1 MDYIIEPE
9 RKIPVKAE
17 YDTVVAG
24 GGIAGIAAAAA
35 AARGGARVL
44 LIEKQYMPGGLA
56 TAGLVTIFLP
66 LCDGMGRQVTFG
78 IAEELLR
85 LSVRHGYEGKYPS
98 AWLEN
103 GSYAEKA
110 KHRFEVQYNP
120 YIFAIEAEK
129 LLKSAGVDILFG
141 TSVCEAYVS
150 DGKIRHI
157 ITENKSGRTAVA
169 LKNIID
175 CSGDADICRLAG
187 ENTVVF
193 SQGNVPA
200 SWYYYVEDGENKLK
214 MLGFSDIPDSQKTA
228 EQLKNSKSSLR
239 FTGLEADELSNLTL
253 YSHSVLLDDF
263 LKKGKDTPKYS
274 LSSIATTPQIRMTRR
289 IDGKYTQDDTEM
301 HKEYNDSVGLFSD
314 WRRPG
319 PVYELPF
326 GALTGRKITNLLAA
340 GRCISATDAMWDIT
354 RVIPV
359 CALSGQAA
367 GTAAAMTDNFDGI
380 DINKLQDSLKLN
392 GVVLHESD
400 IISDKND

>member
-1 MDYIIEPE
+1 MNYIIEPE

-17 YDTVVAG
+17 YDTVVTG

-44 LIEKQYMPGGLA
+44 LIEKQYMLGGLA

-85 LSVRHGYEGKYPS
+85 LSVRHGYEGEYPS

-129 LLKSAGVDILFG
+129 LLKAAGVDILFG
-141 TSVCEAYVS
+141 TSVCEACVS
-150 DGKIRHI
+150 GGKIRHI

-200 SWYYYVEDGENKLK
+200 SWYYYVENGENKLK

-228 EQLKNSKSSLR
+228 EQLENSKSSLR

-314 WRRPG
+314 WRKPG

-326 GALTGRKITNLLAA
+326 GALTGRKITNLLTA

-367 GTAAAMTDNFDGI
+367 GTAAAMTDNFDSI
-380 DINKLQDSLKLN
+380 DINKLQDNLKMN
-392 GVVLHESD
+392 GVVLHESEL
-400 IISDKND
+400 

>member
-1 MDYIIEPE
+1 MNYIIEPE

-129 LLKSAGVDILFG
+129 LLKAAGVDILFG
-141 TSVCEAYVS
+141 TSVCESYVS

-228 EQLKNSKSSLR
+228 EQLENSKSSLR

-314 WRRPG
+314 WRKPG

-367 GTAAAMTDNFDGI
+367 GTAAAITDNFDGI

-392 GVVLHESD
+392 GVILHESD

>member
-44 LIEKQYMPGGLA
+44 LIEKQYMLGGLA

-110 KHRFEVQYNP
+110 KQRFEVQYNP

-129 LLKSAGVDILFG
+129 LLKSAGVEILFG
-141 TSVCEAYVS
+141 TSVCEACIS
-150 DGKIRHI
+150 GGKIRHI

-175 CSGDADICRLAG
+175 CLGDADICRLAG

-228 EQLKNSKSSLR
+228 EQLENSKSSLR

-314 WRRPG
+314 WRKPG

-392 GVVLHESD
+392 GVILHESEILSNIKD
-400 IISDKND
+400 

>member
-24 GGIAGIAAAAA
+24 GGIAGIAAATA

-44 LIEKQYMPGGLA
+44 LIEKQYMLGGLA

-129 LLKSAGVDILFG
+129 LLKAAGVDILFG

-228 EQLKNSKSSLR
+228 EQLENSKSSLR
-239 FTGLEADELSNLTL
+239 FTGLEADELSDLTL

-340 GRCISATDAMWDIT
+340 GRCISVTDAMWDIT

>member
-24 GGIAGIAAAAA
+24 GGIAGIAAATA

-103 GSYAEKA
+103 GSYSEKA
-110 KHRFEVQYNP
+110 KQRFEVQYNP
-120 YIFAIEAEK
+120 YIFAIETEK
-129 LLKSAGVDILFG
+129 LLKAAGVDILFG
-141 TSVCEAYVS
+141 TFVCEACVS

-187 ENTVVF
+187 ENTIVF

-200 SWYYYVEDGENKLK
+200 SWYYSVEAGENKLK

-228 EQLKNSKSSLR
+228 EQLENSKSSLR
-239 FTGLEADELSNLTL
+239 FIGLEADELSDLTL

-263 LKKGKDTPKYS
+263 LKRGRDTPRCS
-274 LSSIATTPQIRMTRR
+274 LSSIAATPQIRMTRR

-314 WRRPG
+314 WRKPG

-326 GALTGRKITNLLAA
+326 GTLTGRKITNLLAA
-340 GRCISATDAMWDIT
+340 GRCISVTDAMWDIT

-380 DINKLQDSLKLN
+380 DINKLQDNLKLN
-392 GVVLHESD
+392 GVVLHES
-400 IISDKND
+400 KL

>member
-44 LIEKQYMPGGLA
+44 LIEKQYMLGGLA

-85 LSVRHGYEGKYPS
+85 LSVRHGYEGEYPS

-129 LLKSAGVDILFG
+129 LLKAAGVDILFG
-141 TSVCEAYVS
+141 TSVCETYVS
-150 DGKIRHI
+150 DGKIQHI

-200 SWYYYVEDGENKLK
+200 SWYYYVENGENKLK

-228 EQLKNSKSSLR
+228 EQLENSKSSLR
-239 FTGLEADELSNLTL
+239 FTGLEADELSDLTL

-314 WRRPG
+314 WRKPG

-392 GVVLHESD
+392 GVILHESD

>member
-44 LIEKQYMPGGLA
+44 LIEKQYMLGGLA

-85 LSVRHGYEGKYPS
+85 LSVRHGYEGEYPS

-200 SWYYYVEDGENKLK
+200 SWYYYVENGENKLK

-228 EQLKNSKSSLR
+228 EQLENSKSSLR
-239 FTGLEADELSNLTL
+239 FTGLEADELSDLTL

-314 WRRPG
+314 WRKPG

-326 GALTGRKITNLLAA
+326 RALTGRKITNLLTA

-392 GVVLHESD
+392 GVILHESEILSNIKD
-400 IISDKND
+400 

>member
-1 MDYIIEPE
+1 MNYIIEPE

-44 LIEKQYMPGGLA
+44 LIEKQYMLGGLA

-85 LSVRHGYEGKYPS
+85 LSVRHGYEGEYPS

-129 LLKSAGVDILFG
+129 LLKAAGVDILFG
-141 TSVCEAYVS
+141 TSVCETYVS
-150 DGKIRHI
+150 DGKIQHI

-200 SWYYYVEDGENKLK
+200 SWYYYVENGENKLK

-228 EQLKNSKSSLR
+228 EQLENSKSSLR
-239 FTGLEADELSNLTL
+239 FTGLEADELSDLTL

-314 WRRPG
+314 WRKPG

-392 GVVLHESD
+392 GVILHESD

>member
-24 GGIAGIAAAAA
+24 GGIAGIAAATA

-85 LSVRHGYEGKYPS
+85 LSVRHGYEGEYPS

-129 LLKSAGVDILFG
+129 LLKAAGVDILFG

-200 SWYYYVEDGENKLK
+200 SWYYYVENGENKLK

-228 EQLKNSKSSLR
+228 EQLENSKSSLR
-239 FTGLEADELSNLTL
+239 FTGLEADELSDLTL

-263 LKKGKDTPKYS
+263 LKRGRDTPRCS
-274 LSSIATTPQIRMTRR
+274 LSSIAATPQIRMTRR

-314 WRRPG
+314 WRKPG

-326 GALTGRKITNLLAA
+326 GTLTGRKITNLLAA
-340 GRCISATDAMWDIT
+340 GRCISVTDAMWDIT

-380 DINKLQDSLKLN
+380 DINKLQDNLKLN
-392 GVVLHESD
+392 GVVLHES
-400 IISDKND
+400 KL

>member
-24 GGIAGIAAAAA
+24 GGIAGIAAATA
-35 AARGGARVL
+35 AARSGARVL
-44 LIEKQYMPGGLA
+44 LIEKQYMLGGLA

-103 GSYAEKA
+103 GSYVEKA
-110 KHRFEVQYNP
+110 KQRFEVQYNP

-129 LLKSAGVDILFG
+129 LLKAAGVEILFG

-228 EQLKNSKSSLR
+228 EQLENSKSSLR

-314 WRRPG
+314 WRKPG

-326 GALTGRKITNLLAA
+326 GALKGRKITNLLAA

>member
-103 GSYAEKA
+103 GSYSEKA
-110 KHRFEVQYNP
+110 KQRFEVQYNP

-141 TSVCEAYVS
+141 TSVCEACIS
-150 DGKIRHI
+150 GGKIRHI

-228 EQLKNSKSSLR
+228 EQLENSKSSLR

-392 GVVLHESD
+392 GVVLHESEILSNIKD
-400 IISDKND
+400 

>member
-103 GSYAEKA
+103 VSYAEKA
-110 KHRFEVQYNP
+110 KQRFEVQYNP
-120 YIFAIEAEK
+120 YIFAIETEK
-129 LLKSAGVDILFG
+129 LLKAAGVDILFG

-150 DGKIRHI
+150 HGKIRHI

-228 EQLKNSKSSLR
+228 EQLENSKSSLR
-239 FTGLEADELSNLTL
+239 FTGLEADELSDLTL

-314 WRRPG
+314 WRRSG

-340 GRCISATDAMWDIT
+340 RRCISATDAMWDIT

-380 DINKLQDSLKLN
+380 DINKLQYSLKLN
-392 GVVLHESD
+392 GVVLHESEL
-400 IISDKND
+400 

>member
-1 MDYIIEPE
+1 
-9 RKIPVKAE
+9 
-17 YDTVVAG
+17 
-24 GGIAGIAAAAA
+24 
-35 AARGGARVL
+35 
-44 LIEKQYMPGGLA
+44 
-56 TAGLVTIFLP
+56 
-66 LCDGMGRQVTFG
+66 MGRQVTFG

-110 KHRFEVQYNP
+110 KQRFEVQYNP

-141 TSVCEAYVS
+141 TSVCEACIS
-150 DGKIRHI
+150 GGKIRHI

-200 SWYYYVEDGENKLK
+200 SWYYCVEDGENKLK

-228 EQLKNSKSSLR
+228 EQLENSKSSLR

-301 HKEYNDSVGLFSD
+301 HKEYNDSVGLFSY

-392 GVVLHESD
+392 GVILHESEILSNIKD
-400 IISDKND
+400 

>member
-24 GGIAGIAAAAA
+24 GGIAGIAAATA

-103 GSYAEKA
+103 GSYAEKT
-110 KHRFEVQYNP
+110 KQRFEVQYNP

-141 TSVCEAYVS
+141 TSVCEACVS
-150 DGKIRHI
+150 GGKIRHI

-228 EQLKNSKSSLR
+228 EQLENSKSSLR

-314 WRRPG
+314 WRKPG

-392 GVVLHESD
+392 GVILHESEL
-400 IISDKND
+400 

>member
-9 RKIPVKAE
+9 RKIPVRAE

-24 GGIAGIAAAAA
+24 GGIAGIAAATA
-35 AARGGARVL
+35 AARSGARVL

-103 GSYAEKA
+103 GSYVEKA
-110 KHRFEVQYNP
+110 KQRFEVQYNP

-129 LLKSAGVDILFG
+129 LLKSAGVEILFG

-228 EQLKNSKSSLR
+228 EQLENSKSSLR

-314 WRRPG
+314 WRKPG

-340 GRCISATDAMWDIT
+340 GRCISVTDAMWDIT

-380 DINKLQDSLKLN
+380 DINRLQNNLKLG
-392 GVVLHESD
+392 GVVLHESEL
-400 IISDKND
+400 

>member
-1 MDYIIEPE
+1 MNYIIEPE

-44 LIEKQYMPGGLA
+44 LIEKQYMLGGLA

-85 LSVRHGYEGKYPS
+85 LSVRHGYEGEYPS

-129 LLKSAGVDILFG
+129 LLKATGVDILFG

-200 SWYYYVEDGENKLK
+200 SWYYYVENGENKLK

-228 EQLKNSKSSLR
+228 EQLENSKSSLR
-239 FTGLEADELSNLTL
+239 FTGLEADELSDLTL

-263 LKKGKDTPKYS
+263 LKKGKDTPNYS

-314 WRRPG
+314 WRKPG

-326 GALTGRKITNLLAA
+326 GALTGRKIINLLAA

-367 GTAAAMTDNFDGI
+367 GTAAAMTDKFDGI
-380 DINKLQDSLKLN
+380 DINKLQDNLKLN
-392 GVVLHESD
+392 GVILHESD

>member
-1 MDYIIEPE
+1 M
-9 RKIPVKAE
+9 
-17 YDTVVAG
+17 
-24 GGIAGIAAAAA
+24 
-35 AARGGARVL
+35 
-44 LIEKQYMPGGLA
+44 
-56 TAGLVTIFLP
+56 
-66 LCDGMGRQVTFG
+66 
-78 IAEELLR
+78 
-85 LSVRHGYEGKYPS
+85 
-98 AWLEN
+98 
-103 GSYAEKA
+103 
-110 KHRFEVQYNP
+110 QYNP

-141 TSVCEAYVS
+141 TSVCEACIS
-150 DGKIRHI
+150 GGKIRHI

-228 EQLKNSKSSLR
+228 EQLENSKSSLR

-392 GVVLHESD
+392 GVVLHESEILSNIKD
-400 IISDKND
+400 